1 MQAVFSSPSPAP
13 VTPLMPQPDIT
24 QERFLR
30 LPEVMHLCGL
40 SRSTIYELIRKGEFP
55 PQVSLGGKN
64 VAWLHSEVT
73 AWMAGRIAGRKR
85 GLSVAAKSAAGR
97 ENPCNSKATY
107 DAPCVFFCVAINAT
121 ERQIMVWRVVCRA
134 GMILFAIACYATE
147 SMVAQAGQPP
157 GWPVFFEAGILT
169 PVWAIAIERE
179 NSGDS

>member
-13 VTPLMPQPDIT
+13 VTPLMPLPDIT

-85 GLSVAAKSAAGR
+85 GTTHDDARSAKS
-97 ENPCNSKATY
+97 P
-107 DAPCVFFCVAINAT
+107 FFWLA
-121 ERQIMVWRVVCRA
+121 
-134 GMILFAIACYATE
+134 
-147 SMVAQAGQPP
+147 
-157 GWPVFFEAGILT
+157 FFRHLRI
-169 PVWAIAIERE
+169 
-179 NSGDS
+179 

>member
-13 VTPLMPQPDIT
+13 VTPLMPLPDIT

-85 GLSVAAKSAAGR
+85 GTTHDDARSAKT
-97 ENPCNSKATY
+97 P
-107 DAPCVFFCVAINAT
+107 FFWLA
-121 ERQIMVWRVVCRA
+121 
-134 GMILFAIACYATE
+134 
-147 SMVAQAGQPP
+147 
-157 GWPVFFEAGILT
+157 FFRHLRI
-169 PVWAIAIERE
+169 
-179 NSGDS
+179 

>member
-13 VTPLMPQPDIT
+13 VTPLMPLPDIT

-85 GLSVAAKSAAGR
+85 GMTHDDARSAKT
-97 ENPCNSKATY
+97 P
-107 DAPCVFFCVAINAT
+107 FFWLA
-121 ERQIMVWRVVCRA
+121 
-134 GMILFAIACYATE
+134 
-147 SMVAQAGQPP
+147 
-157 GWPVFFEAGILT
+157 FFRHLRI
-169 PVWAIAIERE
+169 
-179 NSGDS
+179 